1 MVNNIKITLLP
12 MDYDYTSIINW
23 FNTELISNDVMSM
36 YITDKVTGECRIE
49 ILNNIINVKSLKDKE
64 YKFNN
69 FTVLK
74 TRVEIN
80 SNIKV
85 DGNNGINDDDYEDG
99 NVVVA
104 TGKEKLKEN
113 DINGNVYKNGIE
125 EYCEIYKDTKSKIE
139 NDIRNNE
146 IYETNG
152 KEEKSNKC
160 ENVEKREYLE
170 NVKKYDIVRDS
181 DLYDRDTI
189 LSKDIDEDENVEIIL
204 IERIDCNI
212 ISTSRLVK
220 NKSGKELILPLPMW
234 ISSKI
239 KWKKG
244 LLDWE
249 YNASNMY
256 IFNNLKDFI
265 NYISYVKLLF
275 NEFDYV
281 KAVRKNNTL
290 RLQNLKD
297 VDSVDVVK
305 KKLNKKKFVP
315 KVFIS

>member
-1 MVNNIKITLLP
+1 
-12 MDYDYTSIINW
+12 MDNDYTSIINW

-36 YITDKVTGECRIE
+36 YIYDKVTGECRID

-69 FTVLK
+69 FTVLEN
-74 TRVEIN
+74 RVEIN

-85 DGNNGINDDDYEDG
+85 DGNNGINDGDYEDG
-99 NVVVA
+99 NVVVT

-113 DINGNVYKNGIE
+113 DINRNVYKNGIE
-125 EYCEIYKDTKSKIE
+125 GYCEIYKNKISKIE

-152 KEEKSNKC
+152 KEEESKKC
-160 ENVEKREYLE
+160 DNVEKREYLE
-170 NVKKYDIVRDS
+170 NVEKYDIVRDS
-181 DLYDRDTI
+181 DLYKRDRI
-189 LSKDIDEDENVEIIL
+189 LSKDIDENVEIIL

-220 NKSGKELILPLPMW
+220 TKSGKELILPLPMW

-290 RLQNLKD
+290 RLKNLKD
-297 VDSVDVVK
+297 VDSVDVVKK

>member
-1 MVNNIKITLLP
+1 
-12 MDYDYTSIINW
+12 MDNDYTSIINW

-36 YITDKVTGECRIE
+36 YITDKVTGECRID

-69 FTVLK
+69 FTVLEN
-74 TRVEIN
+74 RVEIN

-85 DGNNGINDDDYEDG
+85 DGNNGINDGDYEDG
-99 NVVVA
+99 KVVVA

-113 DINGNVYKNGIE
+113 DINRNVYKIGIGG
-125 EYCEIYKDTKSKIE
+125 YCEIYKNKKSKIE
-139 NDIRNNE
+139 NNIRNNE

-152 KEEKSNKC
+152 KEEESKKC
-160 ENVEKREYLE
+160 DNVEKKEYLE
-170 NVKKYDIVRDS
+170 NVEKFDIHRDS
-181 DLYDRDTI
+181 DLYKRDRI
-189 LSKDIDEDENVEIIL
+189 LSKDIDENVEIIL

-290 RLQNLKD
+290 RLKNLKD
-297 VDSVDVVK
+297 VDSVDVVKK

>member
-1 MVNNIKITLLP
+1 
-12 MDYDYTSIINW
+12 MDNDYTSIINW

-36 YITDKVTGECRIE
+36 YITDKVTGECRID

-64 YKFNN
+64 YTFNN
-69 FTVLK
+69 FTVLEN
-74 TRVEIN
+74 RLEIN

-85 DGNNGINDDDYEDG
+85 DGNNGINDDGYDDG
-99 NVVVA
+99 NVIVA

-113 DINGNVYKNGIE
+113 DINRNVYKNGIK
-125 EYCEIYKDTKSKIE
+125 EYCEIYKNKKSKIE
-139 NDIRNNE
+139 NNIRNNE

-152 KEEKSNKC
+152 KGEESKKC
-160 ENVEKREYLE
+160 DNVEKREYLE
-170 NVKKYDIVRDS
+170 NYDIDRDS
-181 DLYDRDTI
+181 DLYKRDRI
-189 LSKDIDEDENVEIIL
+189 LSKDIDENENVEIIL

-290 RLQNLKD
+290 RLKNFKD

>member
-1 MVNNIKITLLP
+1 
-12 MDYDYTSIINW
+12 MDNDYTSIINW

-36 YITDKVTGECRIE
+36 YITDKVTGECRID

-64 YKFNN
+64 YTFNN
-69 FTVLK
+69 FTVLEN
-74 TRVEIN
+74 RLEIN
-80 SNIKV
+80 SNIEV
-85 DGNNGINDDDYEDG
+85 DGNNGINDDDYDDG

-113 DINGNVYKNGIE
+113 DINRNVYKNGIE
-125 EYCEIYKDTKSKIE
+125 GYCEIYKNKKSKIE
-139 NDIRNNE
+139 NNIRNNE

-152 KEEKSNKC
+152 KEEESKKC
-160 ENVEKREYLE
+160 DNVKKREYLE
-170 NVKKYDIVRDS
+170 NFEKYDIVRDS
-181 DLYDRDTI
+181 ELYKRERL
-189 LSKDIDEDENVEIIL
+189 LSKDIDENENVEIIL

-212 ISTSRLVK
+212 ISTSRLLK

-256 IFNNLKDFI
+256 IFNNLRDFI

-290 RLQNLKD
+290 RLKNLKD